1 MKNINTVKGKPELPA
16 KNPVFGYLA
25 QNKAVFLLVGIVILA
40 AFSSEKFTRPINLT
54 NVLQQVAPNGI
65 VAVGLTMV
73 VITGGFD
80 MSVGSVMA
88 LTGVITMM
96 VLKSGGALITAICLG
111 LLTGLGTGFLN
122 GIFIGVVGITPFIAT
137 LGTMTLVRGLAH
149 GITEAHPV
157 TMNHKIFAHFAMD
170 SLGLVP
176 WSFIVFILLAAGTA
190 FFLRRTRI
198 GHQIYIYGS
207 SREAGYAAGLNMT
220 ATLILTYTLCGLLA
234 SAAGIFLAS
243 KVGAGSPVIS
253 EDACLL
259 GMTAII
265 IGGNKLS
272 GSRATMTCTIIGVLT
287 LGVLNNI
294 MNLMR
299 TMAYFQ
305 TIIKGLLVVMAMAI
319 DAPGVHKYLGLAG
332 DLLRGMVQKRGS
344 HLFLRH

>member
-1 MKNINTVKGKPELPA
+1 MKKANIMEGKADFFL
-16 KNPVFGYLA
+16 KNPACGFFVK
-25 QNKAVFLLVGIVILA
+25 NKAVFLLLGIVILA
-40 AFSSEKFTRPINLT
+40 AFSSEKFTRPINVT

-96 VLKSGGALITAICLG
+96 ALKGGSALITAVCLG

-137 LGTMTLVRGLAH
+137 LGTMTLVRGIAH

-157 TMNHKIFAHFAMD
+157 TMNHKVFARFAMD
-170 SLGLVP
+170 NLGLVP
-176 WSFIVFILLAAGTA
+176 WSFIVFILLAIGAA

-207 SREAGYAAGLNMT
+207 NREAGYAAGLNMT

-234 SAAGIFLAS
+234 SVAGIFLAS

-272 GSRATMTCTIIGVLT
+272 GSRATMTCTVIGVLT

-294 MNLMR
+294 MNLTRM
-299 TMAYFQ
+299 MAYFQ
-305 TIIKGLLVVMAMAI
+305 TIIKGLLVVTAMAI
-319 DAPGVHKYLGLAG
+319 DAPGVNKYLGLARNVLQG
-332 DLLRGMVQKRGS
+332 RAQKK
-344 HLFLRH
+344 

>member
-1 MKNINTVKGKPELPA
+1 MNRTNPGGGQAGLLV
-16 KNPVFGYLA
+16 KNPFFGFFTK
-25 QNKAVFLLVGIVILA
+25 NKAIFLLLGIVILA
-40 AFSSEKFTRPINLT
+40 MFSSEKFTRPINLT
-54 NVLQQVAPNGI
+54 NVLQQVSPNGI

-96 VLKSGGALITAICLG
+96 VLKSGGALVTAICLG

-137 LGTMTLVRGLAH
+137 LGTMTLVRGIAH

-157 TMNHKIFAHFAMD
+157 TMNHKIFASFAMD
-170 SLGLVP
+170 SLGLIP
-176 WSFIVFILLAAGTA
+176 WSFIVFILLALGTA

-198 GHQIYIYGS
+198 GHRIYIYGS
-207 SREAGYAAGLNMT
+207 NREAGYAAGLNMT

-234 SAAGIFLAS
+234 SVAGIFLAS
-243 KVGAGSPVIS
+243 KIGAGSPVIS

-272 GSRATMTCTIIGVLT
+272 GSRATMTCTVIGVLT

-305 TIIKGLLVVMAMAI
+305 TIIKGLLVVTAMAI
-319 DAPGVHKYLGLAG
+319 DAPGVHKYLELAKNT
-332 DLLRGMVQKRGS
+332 LRGRARKK
-344 HLFLRH
+344 